1 MLILEAQ
8 NVGVAPGTTTFTIPA
23 ERRRQLG
30 QLGRAGLAEE
40 ATSAERA
47 AATAFPSPTTHPDP
61 LILATLAPE
70 EQLVALQARVAHL
83 DMLTREEELRN
94 LRTQRIWTIVAG
106 LVGVGGLA
114 ISIVALRRS

>member
-30 QLGRAGLAEE
+30 
-40 ATSAERA
+40 
-47 AATAFPSPTTHPDP
+47 
-61 LILATLAPE
+61 LATEAASDPAALAPE
-70 EQLVALQARVAHL
+70 VQLVALQTRVAHL

-106 LVGVGGLA
+106 LVGVGGLV
-114 ISIVALRRS
+114 ISVIALRRS